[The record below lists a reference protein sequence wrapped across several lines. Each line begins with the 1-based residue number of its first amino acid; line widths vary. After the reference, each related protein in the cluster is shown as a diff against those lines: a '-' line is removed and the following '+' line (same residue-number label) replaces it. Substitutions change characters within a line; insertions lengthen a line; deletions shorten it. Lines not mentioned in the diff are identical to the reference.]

1 MGNPIPLDS
10 TSEVGAVDASPAG
23 TASTCPTCRL
33 DESSSSAASS
43 TSAMPPTLAWG
54 WSVRNRLTE
63 QVGWESDLDSEAEIA
78 ELTMQIDLVD
88 DAAASDKQAYPRPS
102 NAI

>member
-10 TSEVGAVDASPAG
+10 TSEVGAVDASPSG
-23 TASTCPTCRL
+23 SASTCPTCIL

-43 TSAMPPTLAWG
+43 TSAMPPTLVWG
-54 WSVRNRLTE
+54 WSVRDRLTE
-63 QVGWESDLDSEAEIA
+63 DGRESDLDGEAEIA

-88 DAAASDKQAYPRPS
+88 DAAASGKQAYPRPS
-102 NAI
+102 NAM